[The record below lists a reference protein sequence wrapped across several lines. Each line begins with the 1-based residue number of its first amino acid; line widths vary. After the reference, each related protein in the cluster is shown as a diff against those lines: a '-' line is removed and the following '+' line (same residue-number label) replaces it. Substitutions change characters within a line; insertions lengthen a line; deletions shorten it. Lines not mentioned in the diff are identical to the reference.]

1 MKKIYLF
8 FQKINDW
15 LASFGVERYL
25 HLLAGIVI
33 SVIVCLLIQGIEG
46 EGPLTCAGVAMMV
59 TTCASVIKEVL
70 DQTYEGNSELL
81 DIVFT
86 CIGGLIGCGIW
97 LM

>member
-1 MKKIYLF
+1 MKKIYQF
-8 FQKINDW
+8 FQKINTC

-25 HLLAGIVI
+25 HLLAGIII

-46 EGPLTCAGVAMMV
+46 EDPLTCAGVAMMV

-70 DQTYEGNSELL
+70 DQTYEGNSELP

>member
-1 MKKIYLF
+1 MKKVYTF
-8 FQKINDW
+8 FHKINTW
-15 LASFGVERYL
+15 LAYFGVNRYL

-46 EGPLTCAGVAMMV
+46 EDPLTCAGVAMMI
-59 TTCASVIKEVL
+59 TTCTSVIKEIL
-70 DQTYEGNSELL
+70 DQTYEGNSELI
-81 DIVFT
+81 DIAFT